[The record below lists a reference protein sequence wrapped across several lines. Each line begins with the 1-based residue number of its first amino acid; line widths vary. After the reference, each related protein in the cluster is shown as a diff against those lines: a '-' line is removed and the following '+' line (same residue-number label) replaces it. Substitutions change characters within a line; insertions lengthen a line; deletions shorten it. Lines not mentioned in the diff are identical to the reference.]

1 MRRVTVLLVFALIA
15 GAAHA
20 NPEMTAN
27 LPNGATME
35 FVWIEPGTFLMGRP
49 DSDPWGEDPER
60 PQHEVTISAGFWLGK
75 YEITQGQW
83 QAAMGT
89 TPWQGWRAAHADP
102 DHPAVAITWEDVQAL
117 AQRLS
122 TAAGEEVYRL
132 PTEAEWE
139 YACRAGTT
147 TRWSFG
153 DDRSFLYAYGWY
165 YWKYL
170 DVRQPYAQPVGEL
183 LPNPWGLYDMHG
195 NVWEYVQDWYAPY
208 AGEPQV
214 DPRGPA
220 TGSQRIFRGGAFTFF
235 AEKTRSAYR
244 GGHYPERRADLG
256 ARLLRTA
263 PILPSSVDSESWGT
277 VKRRS
282 PP

>member
-1 MRRVTVLLVFALIA
+1 MRRATVLLVFVLAA

-49 DSDPWGEDPER
+49 DSDPWGEDPET
-60 PQHEVTISAGFWLGK
+60 PQHEVTISSGFWLGK

-89 TPWQGWRAAHADP
+89 TPWEGWRAVHSDP
-102 DHPAVAITWEDVQAL
+102 THPAVAITWEDAQTL
-117 AQRLS
+117 AQRLN
-122 TAAGEEVYRL
+122 TVAGEELYRL

-139 YACRAGTT
+139 YACRAGTE

-153 DDRSFLYAYGWY
+153 DDQSFLYAYGWY
-165 YWKYL
+165 RWKTL
-170 DVRQPYAQPVGEL
+170 DVRQPYAQRVGEL

-195 NVWEYVQDWYAPY
+195 NVWEHVQDWYAPY

-214 DPRGPA
+214 DPLGPT
-220 TGSQRIFRGGAFTFF
+220 TGSRRIWRGGAFTFL
-235 AEKTRSAYR
+235 APLTRSAYR
-244 GGHYPERRADLG
+244 GGHYPERRADVG
-256 ARLLRTA
+256 GRLLRTA
-263 PILPSSVDSESWGT
+263 PILPSSVDVESWGE
-277 VKRRS
+277 VKRESR
-282 PP
+282 P